1 MQKSRLRVALLAVVA
16 AALTGIGVATWQNVR
31 TRQPRTV
38 ADLGSDFLP
47 DVAQHIQSFRRVKV
61 KDGKAVWEVEADDAQ
76 YTDNDQQVIV
86 QKPRVTFHLEGEG
99 RRAELVGAEGRLT
112 LDGKEL
118 SAVTIEG
125 DVVLLLDELE
135 FRTDLATYD
144 HAADRIAAPGV
155 VTIRGKTLDVR
166 GNGLE
171 VDVTP
176 KRVRLLHDV
185 HTVLRNDATKKDA
198 AKKS

>member
-1 MQKSRLRVALLAVVA
+1 MQKSRLRVVLLAVVA

-31 TRQPRTV
+31 ARQPRTV
-38 ADLGSDFLP
+38 ADLGADFLP

-76 YTDNDQQVIV
+76 YTDNNQQVIV

-135 FRTDLATYD
+135 FRTDRATYD
-144 HAADRIAAPGV
+144 RAADRIAAPGV

-176 KRVRLLHDV
+176 KRVRLLRDV